1 MDIIYLRMVETNYK
15 NPVLGECFGFNLA
28 LVKSDTDIYG
38 KWYIASFSDS
48 GFSPSHR
55 KDFALNLNCF
65 LKDFE
70 NSFSMHVVS
79 VQYRELVEKDIYRVV
94 EEIIGS

>member
-1 MDIIYLRMVETNYK
+1 VPFVVKNILIRNFAFNSISDKYLQKERDNNE
-15 NPVLGECFGFNLA
+15 
-28 LVKSDTDIYG
+28 
-38 KWYIASFSDS
+38 
-48 GFSPSHR
+48 
-55 KDFALNLNCF
+55 LNLNCF